1 MRTIN
6 LNDLLH
12 PKVGT
17 WSFDNE
23 AMTQTMKQ
31 ISRAKYKCFDDH
43 IEVIIEVFDERIII
57 IVDNSLHCY
66 DFRGK
71 ISSASP
77 GEPSLNY
84 LSDKMALKERSPLVS
99 ALKEYQEENL
109 VSGSDLMDKIW
120 FKFYSP
126 TKIEHAQRDSYH
138 AKWIDYQKQLSNGS
152 KIIYDEFHLNGLWA
166 MPYNLVVGS
175 INSECTEKYGS
186 KLFIVAP
193 VPDCKYLL
201 DGKEIIGDEFRVLYD
216 LDLSKPEDIRTL
228 IEQLSNIQNN
238 ISEKNTIERFNKLID
253 GELSKIDEIRGVN
266 SSYVIRKLLLNGL
279 IEDKGRSDSPGRPL
293 LYGVTAKFLDYF
305 GLGSTKDLPELKAV
319 EVKDDEIIFDTKYQ
333 ENTSQ

>member
-1 MRTIN
+1 MKTIN
-6 LNDLLH
+6 LSDVWK
-12 PKVGT
+12 PKSIT
-17 WSFDNE
+17 WAFDNE
-23 AMTQTMKQ
+23 AKTQTIKQ
-31 ISRAKYKCFDDH
+31 ISRAKYKCLDNH
-43 IEVIIEVFDERIII
+43 IEVIVEVFDEKINV
-57 IVDNSLHCY
+57 IVDNSLPCY
-66 DFRGK
+66 DFNE
-71 ISSASP
+71 SVPSTEP
-77 GEPSLNY
+77 GEPSLYY
-84 LSDKMALKERSPLVS
+84 LCNKIALKVKLPLVS

-109 VSGSDLMDKIW
+109 ISGSELLDAKW

-126 TKIEHAQRDSYH
+126 KKIDHPQRDLYQ
-138 AKWIDYQKQLSNGS
+138 AKWIDYQKQLRDGS

-238 ISEKNTIERFNKLID
+238 ISETKLKEKDFTVLNVRKENKVLSDELTSVTFWAHKYKLQRWILLI
-253 GELSKIDEIRGVN
+253 L
-266 SSYVIRKLLLNGL
+266 GL
-279 IEDKGRSDSPGRPL
+279 II
-293 LYGVTAKFLDYF
+293 
-305 GLGSTKDLPELKAV
+305 GLIVGYCLK
-319 EVKDDEIIFDTKYQ
+319 
-333 ENTSQ
+333 

>member
-43 IEVIIEVFDERIII
+43 IEVIIEVFDERITI

-66 DFRGK
+66 DFRGN

-109 VSGSDLMDKIW
+109 ISGSELLDAKW

-126 TKIEHAQRDSYH
+126 KKIDHPQRDLYQ
-138 AKWIDYQKQLSNGS
+138 AKWIDYQKQLRDGS

-238 ISEKNTIERFNKLID
+238 ISETKLKEKDFTVLNVRKENKVLSDELTSVTFWAQKYKLQRWILLI
-253 GELSKIDEIRGVN
+253 L
-266 SSYVIRKLLLNGL
+266 GL
-279 IEDKGRSDSPGRPL
+279 II
-293 LYGVTAKFLDYF
+293 
-305 GLGSTKDLPELKAV
+305 GLIVGYCLK
-319 EVKDDEIIFDTKYQ
+319 
-333 ENTSQ
+333 

>member
-1 MRTIN
+1 MKTIN
-6 LNDLLH
+6 LSDVWKPAN
-12 PKVGT
+12 GT

-23 AMTQTMKQ
+23 AKAQTIKQ
-31 ISRAKYKCFDDH
+31 ISRAKYKCLDDH
-43 IEVIIEVFDERIII
+43 IKVIVEVRDEKINV

-66 DFRGK
+66 DF
-71 ISSASP
+71 IESVPSAHP
-77 GEPSLNY
+77 GEPSLKY
-84 LSDKMALKERSPLVS
+84 LCNKISLKVKLPLVS

-109 VSGSDLMDKIW
+109 ISGSELLDAKW

-126 TKIEHAQRDSYH
+126 KKIDHPQRDLYQ
-138 AKWIDYQKQLSNGS
+138 AKWIDYQKQLRDGS

-238 ISEKNTIERFNKLID
+238 ISETKLKEKDFTVLNVRKENKVLSDELTRVTFWAQKYKLQRWILLIL
-253 GELSKIDEIRGVN
+253 GIIT
-266 SSYVIRKLLLNGL
+266 GL
-279 IEDKGRSDSPGRPL
+279 IIGYCIK
-293 LYGVTAKFLDYF
+293 
-305 GLGSTKDLPELKAV
+305 
-319 EVKDDEIIFDTKYQ
+319 
-333 ENTSQ
+333 